1 MCTDIAKDE
10 FINKIS
16 KFIKKDKI
24 NHAYLLETNSNN
36 KLELAKKL
44 INYILS
50 MKGEIDLSTLEKNSD
65 FTIISPDSNT
75 IKTEEIEKLKE
86 KYKTK
91 SFNGNIRVYIIDG
104 AEKLNDYS
112 ANKLLKFLE
121 EPEDNIIA
129 VLLTDNKSSVLN
141 TIVSRC
147 QIIRYIEKNSKFK
160 EYDQEYINSLF
171 DFILNI
177 EENQEKAIAYQN
189 RIDIKKLSDRKYLR
203 EFLENLIYIY
213 GEVLN
218 YKIKNNCEL
227 IEEYE
232 ENIKIIN
239 NNNDY
244 EKIKNK
250 INTINESIL
259 RLKYNP
265 NIKLFIDKL
274 IITMSGVDTNV

>member
-171 DFILNI
+171 DFFLNI

-189 RIDIKKLSDRKYLR
+189 RIDIKKLSDRKYLQ

-244 EKIKNK
+244 EKIKIK
-250 INTINESIL
+250 TNTINESIL

>member
-171 DFILNI
+171 DFVLNI

-189 RIDIKKLSDRKYLR
+189 RIDIKKLSDRKYLQ

-244 EKIKNK
+244 EKIKIK
-250 INTINESIL
+250 TNTINESIL

>member
-147 QIIRYIEKNSKFK
+147 QIIRYIERNCKFK

-189 RIDIKKLSDRKYLR
+189 RIDIKKLSDRKYLQ

-244 EKIKNK
+244 EKIKIK

>member
-36 KLELAKKL
+36 KLELARKL

-50 MKGEIDLSTLEKNSD
+50 MKGEFDLSTLEKNSD

-147 QIIRYIEKNSKFK
+147 QIIRYIERNSKFK

-189 RIDIKKLSDRKYLR
+189 RIDIKKLSDRKYLQ

-244 EKIKNK
+244 EKIKIK